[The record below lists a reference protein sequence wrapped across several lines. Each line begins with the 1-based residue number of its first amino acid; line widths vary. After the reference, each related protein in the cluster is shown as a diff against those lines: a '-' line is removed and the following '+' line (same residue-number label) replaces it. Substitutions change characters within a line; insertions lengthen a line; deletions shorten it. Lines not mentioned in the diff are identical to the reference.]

1 MSTQTTAAEFVARMG
16 STPADWGVEDNG
28 NAPVYIDADGN
39 AFADLPGLRV
49 ELTAGAAEWLPKIR
63 AAYA

>member
-1 MSTQTTAAEFVARMG
+1 MTIQTTAAEFVSRMN
-16 STPADWGVEDNG
+16 STLADWGVEDQAG
-28 NAPVYIDADGN
+28 APVYIDEDGN

>member
-1 MSTQTTAAEFVARMG
+1 MTTQTTAAEFAARMG
-16 STPADWGVEDNG
+16 STLADWGVEG
-28 NAPVYIDADGN
+28 QASAPVYIDADGN

-63 AAYA
+63 AAYR